1 MCRHAHGAAFVTFCG
16 VPATRFTI
24 VQGADE
30 LVRYDSSATAWRRF
44 CRKCGST
51 LTFEGERW
59 PDEVHVVL
67 ANVDDPIDRTPQ
79 AHCFFD
85 GAVPWVQLADALPR
99 LGGPGGNEP
108 L

>member
-1 MCRHAHGAAFVTFCG
+1 MCRRAHGAAFVTFCG
-16 VPATRFTI
+16 VLSSRFTI
-24 VQGADE
+24 VQGAEE
-30 LVRYDSSATAWRRF
+30 LVRYDSSPTAWRRF

-85 GAVPWVQLADALPR
+85 GGVPWVQLADALPR